1 MLASSSSLSILLII
15 SIKVCFSLHLI
26 NHLSH
31 QHHDNVRYSNQFVR
45 PRTFFGTSTITSSSS
60 SSSSRSSTSLLD
72 QIQSHQSTQHNNLW
86 KSAIGV
92 HSDLNYAVQE
102 ALDSILVNNYI
113 DTSNNNSNNN
123 DHNATLAIVFV
134 SSIYEAS
141 AFSYNIIL
149 DNIKMK
155 LPSIKHVIGCTT
167 GCPIGGYQPF
177 TPPIEMESRA
187 SVSILLANLDDH
199 DIQSSLFNMSTES
212 IKEYINQSSTLTSIQ
227 STESSTP
234 SSIKPNLSTTPYKA
248 IRFTP
253 NKSIKDNAMYL
264 SSSSSSAVSLIFA
277 TESTKSNLAEF
288 LTAFEDNEDVQ
299 SVGAVASSV
308 TTLHTPKVFMSSWD
322 ADDNKMGLEW
332 NRYTTG

>member
-1 MLASSSSLSILLII
+1 MLASSSSLSILLLI
-15 SIKVCFSLHLI
+15 SIKVCFSF
-26 NHLSH
+26 HLSNHFNH
-31 QHHDNVRYSNQFVR
+31 QHHDNIRYSNQFVR
-45 PRTFFGTSTITSSSS
+45 SRTFFGTSTVTSSSS
-60 SSSSRSSTSLLD
+60 SSTSLLD
-72 QIQSHQSTQHNNLW
+72 QIQSHQSNRHNNLW

-102 ALDSILVNNYI
+102 ALDSI
-113 DTSNNNSNNN
+113 SNNNSDYN

-167 GCPIGGYQPF
+167 GCPVGGYQPF

-234 SSIKPNLSTTPYKA
+234 SSIKSTLSTTPYKA
-248 IRFTP
+248 IRATP
-253 NKSIKDNAMYL
+253 NKSIKENDIHL
-264 SSSSSSAVSLIFA
+264 SSSSSAVSLIFA

-308 TTLHTPKVFMSSWD
+308 TTLHTPKVFISSWD
-322 ADDNKMGLEW
+322 ADDNKIGLEW

>member
-1 MLASSSSLSILLII
+1 
-15 SIKVCFSLHLI
+15 
-26 NHLSH
+26 
-31 QHHDNVRYSNQFVR
+31 VRS
-45 PRTFFGTSTITSSSS
+45 RTFFGTSTVTSSSS
-60 SSSSRSSTSLLD
+60 SSTSLLD
-72 QIQSHQSTQHNNLW
+72 QIQSHQSNRHNNLW

-102 ALDSILVNNYI
+102 ALDSI
-113 DTSNNNSNNN
+113 SNNNSDYN

-167 GCPIGGYQPF
+167 GCPVGGYQPF

-234 SSIKPNLSTTPYKA
+234 SSIKSTLSTTPYKA
-248 IRFTP
+248 IRATP
-253 NKSIKDNAMYL
+253 NKSIKENDIHL
-264 SSSSSSAVSLIFA
+264 SSSSSAVSLIFA

-308 TTLHTPKVFMSSWD
+308 TTLHTPKVFISSWD
-322 ADDNKMGLEW
+322 ADDNKIGLEW

>member
-1 MLASSSSLSILLII
+1 MLASSASLSVLLII
-15 SIKVCFSLHLI
+15 SIKVCLSFHLI
-26 NHLSH
+26 NHG
-31 QHHDNVRYSNQFVR
+31 NIRYSNQFVR
-45 PRTFFGTSTITSSSS
+45 PKTFFGTSTITSSSS
-60 SSSSRSSTSLLD
+60 SSSRSSTSLSE
-72 QIQSHQSTQHNNLW
+72 QIQSHDNLW

-102 ALDSILVNNYI
+102 ALDSILV
-113 DTSNNNSNNN
+113 TSNNNSNSNRD

-187 SVSILLANLDDH
+187 SISILLANLDDH

-227 STESSTP
+227 STSSSTP
-234 SSIKPNLSTTPYKA
+234 SSIKPTLSTTPFKA
-248 IRFTP
+248 IRVTP
-253 NKSIKDNAMYL
+253 NKSIKDNVMHL
-264 SSSSSSAVSLIFA
+264 SSSSSAVSLIFA

>member
-15 SIKVCFSLHLI
+15 SIKVCFSFHLN
-26 NHLSH
+26 NHFNH
-31 QHHDNVRYSNQFVR
+31 QHHHDNIRYSNQFVR
-45 PRTFFGTSTITSSSS
+45 PRTFFGTSTKTSSSS
-60 SSSSRSSTSLLD
+60 SSTSLSD
-72 QIQSHQSTQHNNLW
+72 QIQSHQSNRHNNLW

-102 ALDSILVNNYI
+102 ALDSI
-113 DTSNNNSNNN
+113 SNNNSNNN

-167 GCPIGGYQPF
+167 GCPIGGYQPY

-234 SSIKPNLSTTPYKA
+234 SSIKPTLSTKPYKA
-248 IRFTP
+248 IRATP
-253 NKSIKDNAMYL
+253 NKSIKDNVMHL
-264 SSSSSSAVSLIFA
+264 SSSSSSSAVSLIFA

-308 TTLHTPKVFMSSWD
+308 TTLHTPKVFISSWD

>member
-15 SIKVCFSLHLI
+15 SLKVCFSFHL
-26 NHLSH
+26 NNLFNH
-31 QHHDNVRYSNQFVR
+31 QHHDNIRYSNQFVR

-60 SSSSRSSTSLLD
+60 STSLSD
-72 QIQSHQSTQHNNLW
+72 QIQSHQSNLHNNLW

-102 ALDSILVNNYI
+102 ALDSI
-113 DTSNNNSNNN
+113 SNNNSDYN

-199 DIQSSLFNMSTES
+199 DIHSSLFNMSTES

-234 SSIKPNLSTTPYKA
+234 SSIKSTLSTTPYKA
-248 IRFTP
+248 IRATP
-253 NKSIKDNAMYL
+253 NKSIKENDMHL
-264 SSSSSSAVSLIFA
+264 SSSSSAVSLIFA

-308 TTLHTPKVFMSSWD
+308 TTLHTPKVFISSWD
-322 ADDNKMGLEW
+322 ADDNKIGLEW

>member
-1 MLASSSSLSILLII
+1 
-15 SIKVCFSLHLI
+15 
-26 NHLSH
+26 
-31 QHHDNVRYSNQFVR
+31 VR
-45 PRTFFGTSTITSSSS
+45 PRTFFGTSTVTSSSS
-60 SSSSRSSTSLLD
+60 SSTSLSD
-72 QIQSHQSTQHNNLW
+72 QIQSHQSNRHNNLW

-92 HSDLNYAVQE
+92 HSDLNYAVQA
-102 ALDSILVNNYI
+102 ALDSI
-113 DTSNNNSNNN
+113 SNNNSNNN

-234 SSIKPNLSTTPYKA
+234 SSIKPTLSTKPYKA
-248 IRFTP
+248 IRATP
-253 NKSIKDNAMYL
+253 NKSIKDNVMHL
-264 SSSSSSAVSLIFA
+264 SSSSSSSSSAVSLIFA

-308 TTLHTPKVFMSSWD
+308 TTLHTPKVFISSWD

>member
-1 MLASSSSLSILLII
+1 
-15 SIKVCFSLHLI
+15 
-26 NHLSH
+26 
-31 QHHDNVRYSNQFVR
+31 VR
-45 PRTFFGTSTITSSSS
+45 PRTFFGTSTVTSSSS
-60 SSSSRSSTSLLD
+60 TSLSD
-72 QIQSHQSTQHNNLW
+72 QIQSHQSNRHNNLW

-92 HSDLNYAVQE
+92 HSDLNYAVQA
-102 ALDSILVNNYI
+102 ALDSI
-113 DTSNNNSNNN
+113 SNNNSNNN

-234 SSIKPNLSTTPYKA
+234 SSTTPYKA
-248 IRFTP
+248 IRVTP
-253 NKSIKDNAMYL
+253 NKSIKDNVMHL
-264 SSSSSSAVSLIFA
+264 SSSSSSSAVSLIFA

-308 TTLHTPKVFMSSWD
+308 TTLHTPKVFISSWD

>member
-1 MLASSSSLSILLII
+1 MLASSSSLSILLLI
-15 SIKVCFSLHLI
+15 SIKVCFSF
-26 NHLSH
+26 HLSNHFNH
-31 QHHDNVRYSNQFVR
+31 QHHDNIRYSNQFVR
-45 PRTFFGTSTITSSSS
+45 SRTFFGTSTITSSS
-60 SSSSRSSTSLLD
+60 TSLSD
-72 QIQSHQSTQHNNLW
+72 QIQSHQSNRHNNLW

-102 ALDSILVNNYI
+102 ALDSI
-113 DTSNNNSNNN
+113 SNNNSDYN

-167 GCPIGGYQPF
+167 GCPVGGYQPF

-234 SSIKPNLSTTPYKA
+234 SSIKSTLSTTPYKA
-248 IRFTP
+248 IRATP
-253 NKSIKDNAMYL
+253 NKSIKENDIHL
-264 SSSSSSAVSLIFA
+264 SSSSSAVSLIFA

-308 TTLHTPKVFMSSWD
+308 TTLHTPKVFISSWD
-322 ADDNKMGLEW
+322 ADDNKIGLEW

>member
-1 MLASSSSLSILLII
+1 
-15 SIKVCFSLHLI
+15 
-26 NHLSH
+26 
-31 QHHDNVRYSNQFVR
+31 VR
-45 PRTFFGTSTITSSSS
+45 PRTFFGTSTVTSSSS
-60 SSSSRSSTSLLD
+60 STSLSD
-72 QIQSHQSTQHNNLW
+72 QIQSHQSNRHNNLW

-102 ALDSILVNNYI
+102 ALDSI
-113 DTSNNNSNNN
+113 SNNNSDNN

-177 TPPIEMESRA
+177 APPIEMESRA

-234 SSIKPNLSTTPYKA
+234 SSIKSTLSTTPYKA
-248 IRFTP
+248 IRATP
-253 NKSIKDNAMYL
+253 NKSIKENDMHL
-264 SSSSSSAVSLIFA
+264 SSSSSAVSLIFA

-308 TTLHTPKVFMSSWD
+308 TTLHTPKVFISSWD
-322 ADDNKMGLEW
+322 ADDNKIGLEW

>member
-15 SIKVCFSLHLI
+15 SIKVCFSF
-26 NHLSH
+26 HLSNHFNH
-31 QHHDNVRYSNQFVR
+31 QHHDNIRYSNQFVR
-45 PRTFFGTSTITSSSS
+45 PRTFFGTSTVTSS
-60 SSSSRSSTSLLD
+60 SSSSRSSTSLSD
-72 QIQSHQSTQHNNLW
+72 QIQSHQSNRHNNLW

-102 ALDSILVNNYI
+102 ALDSI
-113 DTSNNNSNNN
+113 SNNNSNNN

-227 STESSTP
+227 STESSIP
-234 SSIKPNLSTTPYKA
+234 SSIKPTLSTTPYKA
-248 IRFTP
+248 IRLTP
-253 NKSIKDNAMYL
+253 NKPIKDNVMHL
-264 SSSSSSAVSLIFA
+264 SSSSSSSAVSLIFA

-288 LTAFEDNEDVQ
+288 LTAFEDNEEVQ

-308 TTLHTPKVFMSSWD
+308 TTLHTPKVFISSWD